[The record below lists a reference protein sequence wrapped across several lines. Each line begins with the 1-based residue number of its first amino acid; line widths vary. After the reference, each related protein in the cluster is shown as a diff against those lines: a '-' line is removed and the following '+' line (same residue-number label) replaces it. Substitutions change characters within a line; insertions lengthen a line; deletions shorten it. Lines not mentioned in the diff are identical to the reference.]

1 LKTIVISGSH
11 SKIGKTTLLR
21 NIQARLN
28 HASTIAIKIGHR
40 PRNADKPEKF
50 FSNIPDGLK
59 YIESL
64 AKSGSPDF
72 LLIES
77 NSILNYLKPDLVIF
91 LKSKDKPEKDSA
103 GVAKPKA
110 DIIIDENFDYNAA
123 GKTIEEITGMKFLA
137 DALLEQYRYIYG
149 NE

>member
-1 LKTIVISGSH
+1 LKIIVISGSH

-21 NIQARLN
+21 NIQSKLN
-28 HASTIAIKIGHR
+28 HASAVAIKIGHR
-40 PRNADKPEKF
+40 TLNADKPEKF
-50 FSNIPDGLK
+50 FSNIQDGLK

-77 NSILNYLKPDLVIF
+77 NSILKYIKPDLVIF

-103 GVAKPKA
+103 ALAKPQA
-110 DIIIDENFDYNAA
+110 DIIIDENFDYISAA
-123 GKTIEEITGMKFLA
+123 KVIDEKTGMKFV
-137 DALLEQYRYIYG
+137 DALLEQYKYIYS
-149 NE
+149 